1 MFCHKCG
8 AKLLENAKFCRQCGE
23 KIIDISDDDLPVK
36 NSTVSI
42 ACKDQPCNEIADNTN
57 TIKNNNIPKANSLKP
72 TSIKK
77 KIIPIIISIVLM
89 IPVFMIK
96 GRIHS
101 QKIATNPSQVQNFQ
115 EVTPKNNTTI
125 SDKNTSSIN
134 ESFSQ
139 YYMQLISS
147 TLTLS
152 SPETLTDKPPINY
165 GELDS
170 YIQSKVYKEGIGDYI
185 IISIAGASFD
195 AEKLTKATGNK
206 FIPNIDGAVRNY
218 LDNIK
223 NQETTRNYNELS
235 IKSKKFTLGSYSNEN
250 KKCYILQDK
259 FDIAEY
265 TKLKGY
271 HEENLQLHGF
281 VICKDND
288 LWFIITTFSPHIPE
302 AVKKSAA
309 ILESVSIQ

>member
-23 KIIDISDDDLPVK
+23 KITNISDDDLPAK
-36 NSTVSI
+36 NSIASI
-42 ACKDQPCNEIADNTN
+42 ICKNQPCNEIADNIN
-57 TIKNNNIPKANSLKP
+57 TIKNNNPPQKNSLKP
-72 TSIKK
+72 TSITK

-89 IPVFMIK
+89 LPIFALK
-96 GRIHS
+96 GRINS
-101 QKIATNPSQVQNFQ
+101 QKITTNPAQFQNFQ
-115 EVTPKNNTTI
+115 EVAPKNNTTI
-125 SDKNTSSIN
+125 SNKNISSIN
-134 ESFSQ
+134 ENFSQ

-185 IISIAGASFD
+185 IISIAGTSFD
-195 AEKLTKATGNK
+195 ADKFTKATGNK

-235 IKSKKFTLGSYSNEN
+235 IKPKKINGYDGKE
-250 KKCYILQDK
+250 I
-259 FDIAEY
+259 IAEY

-271 HEENLQLHGF
+271 REENLQLHGF

-302 AVKKSAA
+302 AIKKSAA
-309 ILESVSIQ
+309 ILESVHIQ

>member
-235 IKSKKFTLGSYSNEN
+235 IKSKKINGYDCKE
-250 KKCYILQDK
+250 I
-259 FDIAEY
+259 IAEY

-309 ILESVSIQ
+309 ILEAVSIH